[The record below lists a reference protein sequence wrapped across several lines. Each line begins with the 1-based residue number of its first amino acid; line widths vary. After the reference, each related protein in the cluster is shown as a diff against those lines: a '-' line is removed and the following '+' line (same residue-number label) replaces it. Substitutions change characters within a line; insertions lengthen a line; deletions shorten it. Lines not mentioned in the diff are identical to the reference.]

1 MQSLPG
7 RGASTPGSQANL
19 GPPRI
24 LAFSKGDRRGAGSF
38 VAPRKILGDLAT
50 EIAATGGHRAASSV
64 SVTLDVPDTLQLEA
78 DGEILRRLLTPLL
91 DRSVAAAA
99 GQIAAGSSSRE
110 VLVTA
115 VGYPDRI
122 EIEFADSGSGLTPW
136 ERNSLPRGRSTT
148 APRES
153 TDPLLDD
160 VLRLAASIGG
170 TLSAIDCPEGGSAVT
185 LSLPI
190 RRAALRWAA

>member
-1 MQSLPG
+1 MHSPPG
-7 RGASTPGSQANL
+7 RGASTPGSQTNP

-24 LAFSKGDRRGAGSF
+24 LSFSKGDRRGAESF
-38 VAPRKILGDLAT
+38 ASPRKILVDLAT
-50 EIAATGGHRAASSV
+50 EIAATGGHRAAASV
-64 SVTLDVPDTLQLEA
+64 SVTLDVPDALLLEA
-78 DGEILRRLLTPLL
+78 DGEFLRRLLTPLL
-91 DRSVAAAA
+91 DRAVAAAA
-99 GQIAAGSSSRE
+99 GQIAAGPSARE
-110 VLVTA
+110 VVVTA

-136 ERNSLPRGRSTT
+136 ERNSLPRGRSIA

-190 RRAALRWAA
+190 RRAVLRWAA